1 MNFQFDI
8 TTFYRHVSIPNYSKM
23 WHALGGAIHHGRPFY
38 PHTIDNSGWL
48 KYYSHIF
55 DYVEIDSSFYRIPS
69 PSWPRIGPKEVVRI
83 SDSQPNFLKSSLM
96 IKD

>member
-1 MNFQFDI
+1 MLAYQI
-8 TTFYRHVSIPNYSKM
+8 IPKCGMLWVELYIM
-23 WHALGGAIHHGRPFY
+23 AAPFY